1 MAAPVIHLG
10 SWTVRRTGCAA
21 SYCAVSCTAKPT
33 ATKCEER
40 WRRRPW
46 ISILSSQCPPRRAAA
61 TQTTS
66 VPAACQTMPRVRSP
80 VPSSLGS
87 RDSTRGCGCKCDENP
102 SADLWGW
109 KKTPATDPWMEFCIR
124 SRIGRVS
131 NGFRMLAGLA
141 IDIINIHISIN

>member
-33 ATKCEER
+33 LTKCEER

-61 TQTTS
+61 TQTAS
-66 VPAACQTMPRVRSP
+66 VPAACQTTLRVRSP
-80 VPSSLGS
+80 VPSSLCS
-87 RDSTRGCGCKCDENP
+87 RDSTHGCGCMCDENP
-102 SADLWGW
+102 SADRPAGW
-109 KKTPATDPWMEFCIR
+109 EKNTRDRRIDGILHPLPHR
-124 SRIGRVS
+124 SGFGRVS
-131 NGFRMLAGLA
+131 DAHGFGNRHNKYA
-141 IDIINIHISIN
+141 HIY

>member
-21 SYCAVSCTAKPT
+21 GYCAVSCTAKPT

-46 ISILSSQCPPRRAAA
+46 ISILFSQCPPRRVAA
-61 TQTTS
+61 TQTAS
-66 VPAACQTMPRVRSP
+66 VPAACQTTLRVRSP
-80 VPSSLGS
+80 VPSSLCS

-109 KKTPATDPWMEFCIR
+109 KKNTRDRPMDGILHPLPHR
-124 SRIGRVS
+124 S
-131 NGFRMLAGLA
+131 GFGCSRFGNRHNKYA
-141 IDIINIHISIN
+141 HIY